1 MFFSLQSPR
10 QQVVTALEPAVA
22 WNDFNSFHLW
32 QWILVFHYYFPELG
46 AHLALISGCGVCFLA
61 QTSE

>member
-1 MFFSLQSPR
+1 
-10 QQVVTALEPAVA
+10 VTALEPAVA